1 MGITVCNQKG
11 FLMHLTVP
19 VLVPAVHPPVLALAV
34 VAGAVGSLDEAG
46 GAVGA
51 VLVTGLGAGRAV
63 HRHQEHEEEGG
74 GGGQG
79 DGGGLGHFF
88 PALRLERTLGLALV
102 FRWWRLEV
110 D

>member
-1 MGITVCNQKG
+1 
-11 FLMHLTVP
+11 MHLTVP

-74 GGGQG
+74 GGGQEG
-79 DGGGLGHFF
+79 DGGGGGLGHFSSS
-88 PALRLERTLGLALV
+88 LKLERTLGLALV
-102 FRWWRLEV
+102 FRWWWLEV

>member
-1 MGITVCNQKG
+1 
-11 FLMHLTVP
+11 MHLTVP

-74 GGGQG
+74 GGGQEG
-79 DGGGLGHFF
+79 DGGGGGLGHFSSS
-88 PALRLERTLGLALV
+88 LKLERTLGLALV
-102 FRWWRLEV
+102 FRWWWLEV
-110 D
+110 H